1 MKGRNGSPSFL
12 PLNKKG
18 GLIKDVSLEKYLT
31 EDQTKYIDDKV
42 ESEDEIRVRKVSQEI
57 QNKMLLHKNLKGRE
71 EINLYEKVLVSDI
84 NTLDKNK
91 SQMEQWSILSD
102 NIVYVRSV
110 GYDDMSGMD
119 IKMVDY
125 HDHRKMYK
133 EMGKEE
139 GQMMNIDFERVQVI

>member
-1 MKGRNGSPSFL
+1 M

-31 EDQTKYIDDKV
+31 EDQTKYVYDKV
-42 ESEDEIRVRKVSQEI
+42 ELGDEIRVKRISQEI
-57 QNKMLLHKNLKGRE
+57 QNKMLPHKRLKEKE

-91 SQMEQWSILSD
+91 SQMEQWSILSN
-102 NIVYVRSV
+102 NIIYVRSV
-110 GYDDMSGMD
+110 GYDEISGVD

-125 HDHRKMYK
+125 GDHRKMYK
-133 EMGKEE
+133 KMGKEE
-139 GQMMNIDFERVQVI
+139 GQIMNEIWVF

>member
-1 MKGRNGSPSFL
+1 M

-18 GLIKDVSLEKYLT
+18 GLIKDVSQEKYLT
-31 EDQTKYIDDKV
+31 EDQTKYIYDKY
-42 ESEDEIRVRKVSQEI
+42 ESGDGIRVRKVNQEI
-57 QNKMLLHKNLKGRE
+57 QNNKMLLHKNLKGKE

-110 GYDDMSGMD
+110 GYDVMSGVD

-125 HDHRKMYK
+125 HDHRKMYTK
-133 EMGKEE
+133 MEKKK
-139 GQMMNIDFERVQVI
+139 DK